1 MGAAQKIIVIEEVV
15 EKEAV
20 KTLNARLIEEEL
32 GGLLYMGQFSCEKRA
47 YNSGQWPEQ
56 RSQQPIFCPDIC
68 AKSESNPKCLSK
80 YLDKTNPKKRVFATK
95 PVSRQKRVFVQ
106 LQLGHVL
113 IGMIPAT
120 PYFA

>member
-1 MGAAQKIIVIEEVV
+1 M
-15 EKEAV
+15 
-20 KTLNARLIEEEL
+20 
-32 GGLLYMGQFSCEKRA
+32 
-47 YNSGQWPEQ
+47 Q

-80 YLDKTNPKKRVFATK
+80 YLDKTNPKKRVFATQ

-106 LQLGHVL
+106 LQPGHVI

-120 PYFA
+120 PYFASVTLWTGLC